1 MIMARINA
9 DISQVVGKTPL
20 VELKRVTKGLNA
32 TILAKLEFQ
41 NPLASVKD
49 RIGVSMI
56 EAAEN
61 QGLIDPHTTIVE
73 PTSGNTG
80 IALAFVCAAKKYR
93 LILTMP
99 ETMSIER
106 RALLRHLGAELFLTP
121 GPEGMK
127 GAIAKAQDILDHNPK
142 AYMPNQFANPA
153 NPAIHRKTTAEE
165 IWSDTG
171 GQVDILISGVG
182 TGGTITGVAEVIK
195 SRKSSFKAVAV
206 EPANSPILSGGNP
219 GPHKIQGIGAG
230 FVPEVLNTKI
240 IDEVVTVTNENA
252 FDTARKVA
260 KLEGILCG
268 ISSGAAV
275 WAAMQVASR
284 PENKGKQI
292 VVVLPSTGERYLS
305 TDLFI
310 KEEMRTMA
318 TAKKPA
324 AKKAAPKKK
333 AAKKT
338 TAKKAAPKKAAAKKA
353 APKKKAA
360 AKKKQQPRRLL
371 LKRQLQRKKQQP
383 RRLLLKR
390 QLQRKKQQPRRPLL
404 KRQLQR
410 KKQQLRRPL
419 LKRQLRRKKQQPRRL
434 LLKRQLQRKKQQLRR
449 NNNSLE
455 LGYSIAGSRELLAI
469 SYKSDSKKFPGLI
482 RQMRLTRECAGKAHF
497 YFLYS
502 SPLPADNLP
511 TELW

>member
-1 MIMARINA
+1 MAGIKT
-9 DISQVVGKTPL
+9 DISGVVGKTPL
-20 VELKRVTKGLNA
+20 VRLNRISKGLNA

-99 ETMSIER
+99 ETMSVER

-121 GPEGMK
+121 GKEGMK
-127 GAIAKAQDILDHNPK
+127 GAIAKAEDILAHNPQ

-153 NPAIHRKTTAEE
+153 NPEIHRKTTAEE

-171 GQVDILISGVG
+171 GLVDILISGIG

-195 SRKSSFKAVAV
+195 SRKPSFRAVAI
-206 EPANSPILSGGNP
+206 EPADSPILSGGKP

-230 FVPEVLNTKI
+230 FVPDVLNTSI
-240 IDEVVTVTNENA
+240 IDEIVTVTNEDA
-252 FDTARKVA
+252 FETARQVA

-275 WAAMQVASR
+275 WAAMQIAVRS
-284 PENKGKQI
+284 ENAGKQI
-292 VVVLPSTGERYLS
+292 VVILPSTGERYLS

-310 KEEMRTMA
+310 KEERKTMAEAILPAARKAVLKKAAIKKTTSKKASPKKA
-318 TAKKPA
+318 TAKKTA
-324 AKKAAPKKK
+324 AKKSTAKK
-333 AAKKT
+333 ATLKKT
-338 TAKKAAPKKAAAKKA
+338 TAKKAT
-353 APKKKAA
+353 PKKKATGK
-360 AKKKQQPRRLL
+360 AKKK
-371 LKRQLQRKKQQP
+371 
-383 RRLLLKR
+383 
-390 QLQRKKQQPRRPLL
+390 
-404 KRQLQR
+404 
-410 KKQQLRRPL
+410 
-419 LKRQLRRKKQQPRRL
+419 
-434 LLKRQLQRKKQQLRR
+434 
-449 NNNSLE
+449 
-455 LGYSIAGSRELLAI
+455 
-469 SYKSDSKKFPGLI
+469 
-482 RQMRLTRECAGKAHF
+482 
-497 YFLYS
+497 
-502 SPLPADNLP
+502 
-511 TELW
+511 

>member
-9 DISQVVGKTPL
+9 DISQVVGNTPL
-20 VELKRVTKGLNA
+20 VKLNRITKGLKA

-56 EAAEN
+56 EVAEN

-99 ETMSIER
+99 ETMSLER

-127 GAIAKAQDILDHNPK
+127 GAIIKAQDILAHNPK

-153 NPAIHRKTTAEE
+153 NPEIHRRTTAEE
-165 IWSDTG
+165 IWSDSG

-195 SRKSSFKAVAV
+195 SRKPSFKAVAV
-206 EPANSPILSGGNP
+206 EPADSPILSGGKP

-230 FVPEVLNTKI
+230 FVPDVLNTKI
-240 IDEVVTVTNENA
+240 IDEVVTVSNENA
-252 FDTARKVA
+252 FETARQVA

-284 PENKGKQI
+284 PENDGKQI

-318 TAKKPA
+318 KAKKATAKKAASKKTA
-324 AKKAAPKKK
+324 AKKAAPKKT

-353 APKKKAA
+353 APKKTAVKKAAPKKTAAKKATPKKAA
-360 AKKKQQPRRLL
+360 AKKTTAK
-371 LKRQLQRKKQQP
+371 KASAAKRKK
-383 RRLLLKR
+383 K
-390 QLQRKKQQPRRPLL
+390 
-404 KRQLQR
+404 
-410 KKQQLRRPL
+410 
-419 LKRQLRRKKQQPRRL
+419 
-434 LLKRQLQRKKQQLRR
+434 
-449 NNNSLE
+449 
-455 LGYSIAGSRELLAI
+455 
-469 SYKSDSKKFPGLI
+469 
-482 RQMRLTRECAGKAHF
+482 
-497 YFLYS
+497 
-502 SPLPADNLP
+502 
-511 TELW
+511 